1 MPKISLLI
9 AVYNSSPW
17 IHDCLDS
24 LRRQTMTDFEA
35 ICVDDGSTDD
45 SLRILRQYGQA
56 DSRFKVIALKQNGGQ
71 AKARNVALNVATG
84 EMIGF
89 LDSDDWL
96 ADDALEQVEK
106 VVSAYPATD
115 AVLLDCIYCYGS
127 KGADGYREEKY
138 DMPKFDVLTG
148 REAFKL
154 SLDWSIHGVYMVKR
168 DIHKRFPYDD
178 SAKTYSDDNTTR
190 LHYLYS
196 REVRRSRG
204 RYYYRQHAESV
215 THAVSVRRF
224 DEIIA
229 NESMKRQLLEL
240 HADESILD
248 MYENIKWVN
257 LIGIGYY
264 LFRHWRNFSCQER
277 RYAIGLIRQAW
288 KNTDTG
294 RLHHRHKPGYIP
306 MHHCWMMFCMQE
318 VAYFSTRML
327 LKR

>member
-9 AVYNSSPW
+9 AVYNSSRW
-17 IHDCLDS
+17 IRDCLDS

-45 SLRILRQYGQA
+45 SLKILRQYEQA
-56 DSRFKVIALKQNGGQ
+56 DSRFKTIALEQNCGQ
-71 AKARNVALNVATG
+71 AKARNMALEVATG

-96 ADDALEQVEK
+96 ADDALEQVEQ

-115 AVLLDCIYCYGS
+115 AVLLDCIYCYGDKDDS
-127 KGADGYREEKY
+127 GYREESY
-138 DMPKFDVLTG
+138 HMPKFDVLTG

-154 SLDWSIHGVYMVKR
+154 SLDWTIHGVYMVKK

-196 REVRRSRG
+196 REVRCCRG

-215 THAVSVRRF
+215 THAISVRRF

-229 NESMKRQLLEL
+229 NESMSRQLKEL
-240 HADESILD
+240 HVGEDILD
-248 MYENIKWVN
+248 MYENIRWVN

-264 LFRHWRNFSCQER
+264 LFRYWKYFSRPER
-277 RYAIGLIRQAW
+277 RYAIGLMKRAW
-288 KNTDTG
+288 KNTDIS
-294 RLHHRHKPGYIP
+294 RLRHRHKPGYIP
-306 MHHCWMMFCMQE
+306 MRHCWLMFCMQE
-318 VAYFSTRML
+318 IVYFSTRML